1 MNFADFLQKIGL
13 SYTTFWGILAFAM
26 SIGIEVIPKI
36 KWSPWSALFLWIG
49 SKINDKIDRKVSE
62 SMKKIESVENKVDK
76 LQNELDSHIRES
88 EDKAL
93 QEKRRDILDFSNA
106 CLNKR
111 RHTREQFEFIIS
123 LCDEYEQYIEDNNI
137 KNGVI
142 ESAIRDIRRLYDKC
156 RAERSFLISEEE
168 WDRP

>member
-1 MNFADFLQKIGL
+1 MERIISLDRQQ
-13 SYTTFWGILAFAM
+13 
-26 SIGIEVIPKI
+26 
-36 KWSPWSALFLWIG
+36 
-49 SKINDKIDRKVSE
+49 DQRKIDRKVSE

>member
-1 MNFADFLQKIGL
+1 MESVERIISLDRQQ
-13 SYTTFWGILAFAM
+13 
-26 SIGIEVIPKI
+26 
-36 KWSPWSALFLWIG
+36 
-49 SKINDKIDRKVSE
+49 DQRKIDRKVSE

>member
-1 MNFADFLQKIGL
+1 M
-13 SYTTFWGILAFAM
+13 
-26 SIGIEVIPKI
+26 
-36 KWSPWSALFLWIG
+36 IG